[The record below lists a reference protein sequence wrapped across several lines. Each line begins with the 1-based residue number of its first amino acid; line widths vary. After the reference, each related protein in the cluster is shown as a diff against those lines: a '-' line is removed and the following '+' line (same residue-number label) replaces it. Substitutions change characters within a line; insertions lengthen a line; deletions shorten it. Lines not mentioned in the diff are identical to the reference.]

1 MFKKLLILIIL
12 FGLAGGCAALR
23 GSPEEEIPLNVLPV
37 ITQAFASKEI
47 RTGDTWKIYLKA
59 SYPQGKMKY
68 IVSWIDQPGGEPMPP
83 SMTRIKDENQK
94 ELSGFIYLNTGRAG
108 NLMAY
113 EQLVLNVQIQADV
126 DHMSQRIIFPLKFT
140 TQGLQTK
147 PPEGMFKEQDLG
159 PIMIRLISSGE
170 KGSAK

>member
-1 MFKKLLILIIL
+1 MKKRILVSVILLGWLM
-12 FGLAGGCAALR
+12 GCASL
-23 GSPEEEIPLNVLPV
+23 GFFETENLPPDVVPV

-68 IVSWIDQPGGEPMPP
+68 IVSWFDQPGGEPSHA

-94 ELSGFIYLNTGRAG
+94 ELSGFIYLNTARAG

-113 EQLVLNVQIQADV
+113 EQIILNVQIQADV
-126 DHMSQRIIFPLKFT
+126 DHMSQRIIFPLKFN
-140 TQGLQTK
+140 TQGIQSK
-147 PPEGMFKEQDLG
+147 PAEGVYKEQDLG
-159 PIMIRLISSGE
+159 PIMVRLDSSGDI
-170 KGSAK
+170 GSGK

>member
-23 GSPEEEIPLNVLPV
+23 GGPEEEIPLNVLPV

-47 RTGDTWKIYLKA
+47 RTGDTWKVYLKA

-68 IVSWIDQPGGEPMPP
+68 IVSWIDQPGGEPSPP

-94 ELSGFIYLNTGRAG
+94 ELSGFIYLNTGTAG
-108 NLMAY
+108 NLMAF
-113 EQLVLNVQIQADV
+113 EQIVLNVQIQADV
-126 DHMSQRIIFPLKFT
+126 DHMSPRIIFPLKFS
-140 TQGLQTK
+140 TQGIQSK
-147 PPEGMFKEQDLG
+147 PAEGVYKEQDLG
-159 PIMIRLISSGE
+159 PIMIRLDSSGNI
-170 KGSAK
+170 GSAK